1 MKQGWRVALRCI
13 FRAAITGSL
22 SLSGI
27 CVDAAEREPK
37 RVLLLHSF
45 GPTFKPWSE
54 YAKSIRVELERRSP
68 WPLDITEQ
76 SLIAARFADD
86 NLEAPFAEYVRSLF
100 LNHPLDLIVSVGAP
114 AAQFVQ
120 RHRGQIFSTTP
131 MIFTAVEQRRV
142 QFTTLTENDSVVAV
156 KHDLP
161 AVIENILRVLPN
173 TKTVTVVNG
182 TSPLEKFWLEEM
194 RREFKPFEGQ
204 VTFAWTSTQSFQ
216 EILEQAAAPPP
227 QSAIFWELMIVDA
240 AGVVH
245 QGDRALA
252 QLHSVAKV
260 PIFSF
265 DDSFFGG
272 ELVGGPMHAVSDTAS
287 RTAEVAIRILGGEKP
302 GEIKSPPIG
311 FAAPKYNWKEM
322 QRWGIGLSD
331 LPPGSTIYFRDP
343 GAWETYRLQ
352 IVSTIVVLLLQGAL
366 ISWLIYEHWRRQRAE
381 ATTLQLTNEMA
392 HINRFATAGQL
403 SASIAHEIRQ
413 PLTAVSASAA
423 AGLNWL
429 KKAVPDI
436 QQVKASLERIVAAT
450 HRADDVI
457 KGMQSIFRNEPTKRV
472 EVSLNELVRQVVAVT
487 ENAIKSNDITLKL
500 GLTDDKYVVILAD
513 PIQLQQVI
521 LNLIL
526 NAIEALSA
534 SEGFAKTLRIET
546 GGDSTDTV
554 FLAVED
560 SGPGFDKKIAANV
573 FAALVT
579 TKPNGMGIGLSICK
593 SIVEQHQGQITASTT
608 TPRGATLRIV
618 LPRAHR
624 GAIAA

>member
-1 MKQGWRVALRCI
+1 MKQGWRVAALCI
-13 FRAAITGSL
+13 FRAAIIGSL
-22 SLSGI
+22 SLSGT
-27 CVDAAEREPK
+27 CADAVEREPK

-45 GPTFKPWSE
+45 GPNFRPWSE
-54 YAKSIRVELERRSP
+54 YAKSIRAELERRSP

-86 NLEAPFAEYVRSLF
+86 NPEAPFAEYVRALF
-100 LNHPLDLIVSVGAP
+100 LKHPLDLIVSVGAP

-120 RHRGQIFSTTP
+120 RHRERVFGATP

-142 QFTTLTENDSVVAV
+142 QFTSLTENDSVVAV

-161 AVIENILRVLPN
+161 AAIENILRVLPN
-173 TKTVTVVNG
+173 TKIVTVVNG
-182 TSPLEKFWLEEM
+182 TSPLERFWLEEM
-194 RREFKPFEGQ
+194 HKEFKPFEGRI
-204 VTFAWTSTQSFQ
+204 TFAWTNTQSFQ
-216 EILEQAAAPPP
+216 EILRQAAAPLP

-245 QGDRALA
+245 QGDKALA
-252 QLHSVAKV
+252 QLHSVANA

-322 QRWGIGLSD
+322 QRWGISESD
-331 LPPGSTIYFRDP
+331 LPPGSTIYFRDSS
-343 GAWETYRLQ
+343 AWEKYRPQ
-352 IVSTIVVLLLQGAL
+352 IAGALFVLLLQGAL

-381 ATTLQLTNEMA
+381 ATTLQLTHELA
-392 HINRFATAGQL
+392 RINRFATAGQL

-413 PLTAVSASAA
+413 PLTAVSTSAA

-429 KKAVPDI
+429 KKTVPDI
-436 QQVKASLERIVAAT
+436 QQIKASLERVIDAT

-457 KGMQSIFRNEPTKRV
+457 KGMQAIFRNEPTKRV
-472 EVSLNELVRQVVAVT
+472 EVGLNELVRQVVAVT
-487 ENAIKSNDITLKL
+487 EGAIKSNNITLQL
-500 GLTDDKYVVILAD
+500 GLSDDKRAVILAD

-521 LNLIL
+521 LNLML

-534 SEGFAKTLRIET
+534 SEGSAKILRIET
-546 GGDSTDTV
+546 GVDSTDAV

-560 SGPGFDKKIAANV
+560 SGPGFDKNIAGNV
-573 FAALVT
+573 FDALVT

-593 SIVEQHQGQITASTT
+593 SIVEQHQGRITASAIR
-608 TPRGATLRIV
+608 PRGAMLRIV